1 MERVVK
7 MTKAASYAIV
17 TDSWVIEAL
26 QTTISF
32 TVPSNIAADSR
43 SVIGFMLK
51 TDHLDA
57 MTLKLRMN
65 GTEIW
70 NWSWSGG
77 SDDPAQFF
85 QEVIGAGVVKPGANV
100 FSFDSSSGDA
110 RFLEL
115 SDIVVWFQ
123 VNI

>member
-1 MERVVK
+1 MARV
-7 MTKAASYAIV
+7 ADYAIV
-17 TDSWVIEAL
+17 ADNWVVDGTQNQIN
-26 QTTISF
+26 F
-32 TVPSNIAADSR
+32 NVPSNIDAGSR
-43 SVIGFMLK
+43 CVIGFMMK

-77 SDDPAQFF
+77 SNDPARFF
-85 QEVIGAGVVKPGANV
+85 QEVVAAGVVKPGTNV
-100 FSFDSSSGDA
+100 FSFDTSSGDF
-110 RFLEL
+110 RFTEL

-123 VNI
+123 

>member
-1 MERVVK
+1 MARV
-7 MTKAASYAIV
+7 ADYAIV
-17 TDSWVIEAL
+17 ADSWVIEAF

-32 TVPSNIAADSR
+32 SVPLNIDAGSR

-51 TDHLDA
+51 TDHSDA

-77 SDDPAQFF
+77 SNDPVRFF
-85 QEVIGAGVVKPGANV
+85 QEVIGAGVVKPGANT
-100 FSFDSSSGDA
+100 FSFDSSSGGA
-110 RFLEL
+110 RAVEL

-123 VNI
+123 ANT